1 MAEDTRAS
9 LNDEYDRARAAW
21 DLARQELWGALG
33 PVSPKSWAI
42 AREKSEAE
50 EDPTSS
56 ELHRLERAKNR
67 AETLK
72 VEMDTIVKRLCI
84 LR

>member
-1 MAEDTRAS
+1 MAEDSRAS
-9 LNDEYDRARAAW
+9 LNDEYDRVRAAW

-33 PVSPKSWAI
+33 PVSPNSWGI
-42 AREKSEAE
+42 SREKSEE
-50 EDPTSS
+50 NPSTS

-67 AETLK
+67 ADTLK
-72 VEMDTIVKRLCI
+72 VEMDTIVRRLCV

>member
-1 MAEDTRAS
+1 MAEDTTSS
-9 LNDEYDRARAAW
+9 LNDEYDRVRAAW

-33 PVSPKSWAI
+33 PVSPKSWPNAQQ
-42 AREKSEAE
+42 KSEE
-50 EDPTSS
+50 NPTAS

-67 AETLK
+67 ADTLK
-72 VEMDTIVKRLCI
+72 VEMDTIVRRLCI